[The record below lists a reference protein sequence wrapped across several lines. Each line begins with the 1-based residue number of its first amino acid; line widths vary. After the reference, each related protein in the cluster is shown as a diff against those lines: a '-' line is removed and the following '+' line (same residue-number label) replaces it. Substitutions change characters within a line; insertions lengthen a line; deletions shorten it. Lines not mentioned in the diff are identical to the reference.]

1 MTNTKEIEVALEVD
15 ATTGEEVIRPLT
27 PEELAEREVMA
38 AEYAAREAEAQAKAD
53 ARQSALAKLAAIG
66 LTQEEIEAL

>member
-1 MTNTKEIEVALEVD
+1 MPTNPNEVIIINDNGVDIELTGQDLLDFQAMRDSSRLTLEV
-15 ATTGEEVIRPLT
+15 
-27 PEELAEREVMA
+27 EL
-38 AEYAAREAEAQAKAD
+38 AEAQAKVE

>member
-1 MTNTKEIEVALEVD
+1 MSNEIETVLIID
-15 ATTGEEVIRPLT
+15 GQSGETVERPLT
-27 PEELAEREVMA
+27 DEEISQRETDA
-38 AEYAAREAEAQAKAD
+38 TEAQAREAEAQAKAD

>member
-1 MTNTKEIEVALEVD
+1 MSEVLTALEVD
-15 ATTGEEVIRPLT
+15 AVTGEEVVRPLT

-38 AEYAAREAEAQAKAD
+38 AEYAAREAEAQAKVE